1 MIMKILWLTARSFTD
16 LCSTTQQALIH
27 GLLNDGFEVQL
38 INGDEHVPVEEEG
51 FVHTTLS
58 RSSRRGFQASSL
70 ASNMVQWLE
79 KSQLDS
85 SKTIAVVEWRV
96 ARRIAPT
103 LNRLG
108 IRWMLMDRS
117 PPADAGLLGWLQWRS
132 WRRAW
137 SMAHKQDVLGFVVS
151 PAHKRFV
158 DLEIGHKKTSILPA
172 GVDLNLFKPMKKH
185 EILTT
190 VYHGRLD
197 RHRGIMAAVML
208 THKARQGGVE
218 INLKLIG
225 EGNATTDLQ
234 SIASEVD
241 YIEVIDKMPQA
252 KVAQEI
258 AACHIGILP
267 MPKRTAWVLASP
279 LKRSEYLASGLCVF
293 GVDHEGHRLED
304 EMPWFVLAAQ
314 EDFHEVGLEYLKNFT
329 THDNVQSLEVRA
341 FAEQHCG
348 WDKAITNLK
357 DGIHRTMADS

>member
-1 MIMKILWLTARSFTD
+1 MIMKVLWLTARSFTD
-16 LCSTTQQALIH
+16 LCSTSQHALIH
-27 GLLNDGFEVQL
+27 GLLIDGFEVQL
-38 INGDEHVPVEEEG
+38 VNGDEHVPIEVEG
-51 FVHTTLS
+51 FTHTTLS
-58 RSSRRGFQASSL
+58 KSSRRGFQASSL
-70 ASNMVQWLE
+70 ANNMVQWLE
-79 KSQLDS
+79 HNKPNS
-85 SKTIAVVEWRV
+85 SKSVAVVEWRV
-96 ARRIAPT
+96 ARKIAPT

-117 PPADAGLLGWLQWRS
+117 PPADAGLLGRLQWRS
-132 WRRAW
+132 WRKAW
-137 SMAHKQDVLGFVVS
+137 SIARDRDALGFVVS

-185 EILTT
+185 EVLTM

-208 THKARQGGVE
+208 AHKAHQGGVE

-225 EGNATTDLQ
+225 EGDATTDLH

-241 YIEVIDKMPQA
+241 YIEVKDKMEQA

-293 GVDHEGHRLED
+293 GVDHEGHRLEH

-314 EDFHEVGLEYLKNFT
+314 EDFHEVGLEYLKNFS
-329 THDNVQSLEVRA
+329 THDNVQSHEARA

>member
-79 KSQLDS
+79 KNQLDS

-132 WRRAW
+132 WRKAW
-137 SMAHKQDVLGFVVS
+137 SIARDRDVLGFVVS

-158 DLEIGHKKTSILPA
+158 DSKIGHKKTSILPA

-185 EILTT
+185 EVLTM

-208 THKARQGGVE
+208 AHKARQGGVE

-225 EGNATTDLQ
+225 EGDATTDLR

-241 YIEVIDKMPQA
+241 YIEVKDKMEQT

-258 AACHIGILP
+258 AACHIGVLP
-267 MPKRTAWVLASP
+267 MPKRTAWILASP

-293 GVDHEGHRLED
+293 GVDHEGHRLDQEKS
-304 EMPWFVLAAQ
+304 WFVLAAQ

-329 THDNVQSLEVRA
+329 THDDAQSKEIRN
-341 FAEQHCG
+341 FAEQHCD
-348 WDKAITNLK
+348 WDEAITNLR
-357 DGIHRTMADS
+357 DGIHRTMTES

>member
-27 GLLNDGFEVQL
+27 GLLSEGFEVQL
-38 INGDEHVPVEEEG
+38 INGDEHVSVEEEG
-51 FVHTTLS
+51 FVHTPLS

-70 ASNMVQWLE
+70 ASHMVQWLE
-79 KSQLDS
+79 ENQLDS

-103 LNRLG
+103 LNRLH

-117 PPADAGLLGWLQWRS
+117 PPADAGLFGWLQWRS
-132 WRRAW
+132 WRKAW
-137 SMAHKQDVLGFVVS
+137 SIARKQDVLGFVVS

-185 EILTT
+185 EILTM

-208 THKARQGGVE
+208 AHKARQNGVK

-225 EGNATTDLQ
+225 EGDAATDLQ

-241 YIEVIDKMPQA
+241 YIEVKEKMEQA

-258 AACHIGILP
+258 AACHIGVLP

-293 GVDHEGHRLED
+293 GVDHDGHRLDQE
-304 EMPWFVLAAQ
+304 EPWFVLAAQ
-314 EDFHEVGLEYLKNFT
+314 EDFHEMGLEYLKNFT
-329 THDNVQSLEVRA
+329 THDNVQTLEVRA

-357 DGIHRTMADS
+357 DGIHRTIADS

>member
-1 MIMKILWLTARSFTD
+1 MIMKVLWLTARSFTD
-16 LCSTTQQALIH
+16 LCSTSQHALIH
-27 GLLNDGFEVQL
+27 GLLIDGFEVQL
-38 INGDEHVPVEEEG
+38 VNGDEHVPIEVEG
-51 FVHTTLS
+51 FTHTTLS
-58 RSSRRGFQASSL
+58 KSSRRGFQASSL
-70 ASNMVQWLE
+70 ANNMVQWLE
-79 KSQLDS
+79 HNKPNS
-85 SKTIAVVEWRV
+85 SKSVAVVEWRV
-96 ARRIAPT
+96 ARKIAPT

-117 PPADAGLLGWLQWRS
+117 PPADAGLFGWLQWRS
-132 WRRAW
+132 WRKAW
-137 SMAHKQDVLGFVVS
+137 SIARKQDVLGFVVS

-185 EILTT
+185 EVLTM

-208 THKARQGGVE
+208 AHKAHQGGVE

-225 EGNATTDLQ
+225 EGDATTDLH

-241 YIEVIDKMPQA
+241 YIEVKDKMEQA

-293 GVDHEGHRLED
+293 GVDHEGHRLEH

-314 EDFHEVGLEYLKNFT
+314 EDFHEVGLEYLKNFS
-329 THDNVQSLEVRA
+329 THDNVQSHEARA

>member
-27 GLLNDGFEVQL
+27 GLLNNGFEVQL

-58 RSSRRGFQASSL
+58 KSSRKGFQASSL
-70 ASNMVQWLE
+70 ARNMVQWLE

-85 SKTIAVVEWRV
+85 SETIAVVEWRV
-96 ARRIAPT
+96 VYQVVPILEKMGIAWT
-103 LNRLG
+103 
-108 IRWMLMDRS
+108 LMDRS

-132 WRRAW
+132 WRKAW
-137 SMAHKQDVLGFVVS
+137 SIAREKDVLGFVVS

-158 DLEIGHKKTSILPA
+158 DLKTGHKKTSILPA
-172 GVDLNLFKPMKKH
+172 GVDLNLFKPVKKH
-185 EILTT
+185 EVLTM
-190 VYHGRLD
+190 VYHGRLG
-197 RHRGIMAAVML
+197 RHRGIMAAVRL
-208 THKARQGGVE
+208 AHKARQDGVE

-225 EGNATTDLQ
+225 EGDARTELH

-241 YIEVIDKMPQA
+241 YIEVKDKMPQA

-258 AACHIGILP
+258 AACHIGVLP
-267 MPKRTAWVLASP
+267 MPKRTAWMLASP

-293 GVDHEGHRLED
+293 GVDHEGHRLNEVK
-304 EMPWFVLAAQ
+304 PWFVLASQ
-314 EDFHEVGLEYLKNFT
+314 ENFHELGLEYLKNFT

-341 FAEQHCG
+341 FAEQHCS
-348 WDKAITNLK
+348 WDEAITNLK
-357 DGIHRTMADS
+357 NGIHRTMADS